1 MLVGTVIS
9 MGAGRYCNKSFLIEG
24 LFLDFL
30 KNQFFSFFCEEKSPL
45 GHYIS
50 IFEVAN
56 AHNCQIMYTMA
67 VTRCFLC
74 VIVNSN

>member
-30 KNQFFSFFCEEKSPL
+30 KNQFFSFFVRRNLPS
-45 GHYIS
+45 
-50 IFEVAN
+50 
-56 AHNCQIMYTMA
+56 
-67 VTRCFLC
+67 
-74 VIVNSN
+74 VITLVSLKWQMHTTARSCTVWQLRGVFSV